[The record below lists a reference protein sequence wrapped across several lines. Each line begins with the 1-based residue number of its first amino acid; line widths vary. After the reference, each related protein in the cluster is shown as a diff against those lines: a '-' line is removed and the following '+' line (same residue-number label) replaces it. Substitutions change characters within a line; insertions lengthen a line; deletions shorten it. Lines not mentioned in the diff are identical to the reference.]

1 MRGLSDYT
9 EGERLVTFCLVKSRE
24 IGVASNQSE
33 YMNLELG
40 DSSGS
45 IAAKIWDVTE
55 ELKTSIQVKTIVKID
70 AQVQSYRGKKQLIIS
85 RIRPATAADDV
96 AMESLVPASPY
107 SVDELWSRLQQA
119 VAEVKSKRLRDVMNE
134 ILSREEL
141 HSRLISFPAG
151 VRMHH
156 NYYSGLLEHIVSLL
170 EVAKRLLPLY
180 PQVEPDVLVATCIL
194 HDIGKLYELTD
205 PFAPDYSTPGQL
217 VGHLVMGVELLN
229 DACRVLGIPA
239 DDLEVLHLKHCILSH
254 HGDIEFGWGSA
265 VSGKTPTA
273 ILFHY
278 IDQIDSKMNAAGQA
292 LAQGEAAEEEWT
304 YSPAL
309 RRKVWRGY

>member
-1 MRGLSDYT
+1 MRFLHDYV
-9 EGERLVTFCLVKSRE
+9 EGERLVTFCLVRSRE
-24 IGVASNQSE
+24 IGVTSNQSE

-45 IAAKIWDVTE
+45 IVAKLWDVTE
-55 ELKTSIQVKTIVKID
+55 EHKQLIQVKSIVKID

-85 RIRPATAADDV
+85 RIRLTTPADEV
-96 AMESLVPASPY
+96 VMETLVPTSKFT
-107 SVDELWSRLQQA
+107 VEDLWGRLQETIRDMQSEKL
-119 VAEVKSKRLRDVMNE
+119 VALIHS
-134 ILSREEL
+134 ILSDEEL
-141 HSRLISFPAG
+141 FARLKSFPAG
-151 VRMHH
+151 VKMHH

-170 EVAKRLLPLY
+170 EIAKRLVPLY
-180 PQVEPDVLVATCIL
+180 PQIDKDVLYATCIL

-205 PFAPDYSTPGQL
+205 AFAPEYSTPGQL
-217 VGHLVMGVELLN
+217 MGHLVMGVDLVSE
-229 DACRVLGIPA
+229 ACRKLGIDPH
-239 DDLEVLHLKHCILSH
+239 DNEVLHLKHCILSH
-254 HGDIEFGWGSA
+254 HGDLEFGWGSA

-278 IDQIDSKMNAAGQA
+278 LDQIDSKMNAVGQA
-292 LAQGEAAEEEWT
+292 IADGEAEEEWI

>member
-1 MRGLSDYT
+1 MRYLHDYA

-24 IGVASNQSE
+24 IGVTSNQSE

-45 IAAKIWDVTE
+45 IVAKLWDVTE
-55 ELKTSIQVKTIVKID
+55 EHKQSIQVKSIVKID

-85 RIRPATAADDV
+85 RIRLTTQADEV
-96 AMESLVPASPY
+96 AMETLVPTSKFT
-107 SVDELWSRLQQA
+107 VEELWDRLEVTIREMQSEKLIA
-119 VAEVKSKRLRDVMNE
+119 VIRT
-134 ILSREEL
+134 ILSDEDL
-141 HSRLISFPAG
+141 FVRLKSFPAG
-151 VRMHH
+151 VKMHH

-170 EVAKRLLPLY
+170 EAAKRLVPLY
-180 PQVEPDVLVATCIL
+180 PQIDKDVLYATCIL

-205 PFAPDYSTPGQL
+205 AFAPEYSTPGQL
-217 VGHLVMGVELLN
+217 MGHLVMGVDLVSE
-229 DACRVLGIPA
+229 ACRTLGIDPH
-239 DDLEVLHLKHCILSH
+239 DNEVLHLKHCILSH
-254 HGDIEFGWGSA
+254 HGDLEFGWGSA

-273 ILFHY
+273 IMFHY
-278 IDQIDSKMNAAGQA
+278 LDQIDSKMNAVGQA
-292 LAQGEAAEEEWT
+292 IADGEAEEEWI